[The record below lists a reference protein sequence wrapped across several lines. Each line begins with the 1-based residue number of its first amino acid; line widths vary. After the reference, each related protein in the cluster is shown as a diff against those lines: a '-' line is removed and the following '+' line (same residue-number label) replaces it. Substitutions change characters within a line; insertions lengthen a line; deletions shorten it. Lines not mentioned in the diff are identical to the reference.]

1 MAVEAIGRHPLVDPD
16 RRIVTG
22 QSQGGGVA
30 LAVAGLSPSIRAAM
44 IDVPFLCHWRH
55 AIDVTDELPYRELRD
70 YLSVRR
76 HDVNAVFRTL
86 SYVDGLNFAARAT
99 APALFSVGL
108 MDEICPPS
116 TVFAAYNHYAGPH
129 EIRVW
134 PYNGHDAGEQLQQV
148 ERYRFL
154 AGLRLAP

>member
-1 MAVEAIGRHPLVDPD
+1 
-16 RRIVTG
+16 
-22 QSQGGGVA
+22 
-30 LAVAGLSPSIRAAM
+30 M